1 MATPVEEVKARL
13 DAVEYIGRDVRL
25 QRAGRNWKGLC
36 PFHSEKT
43 PSFFVFPDRGSYK
56 CFGCGEGGDL
66 LTFVMRRNRI
76 EFPDALSELAR
87 EAGIEIQRGPADPER
102 RGRQAAMLALLAEA
116 QKFLHRQL
124 LDSPAAEEARVYV
137 RTRGL
142 ADRTVEQF
150 GLGYASAH
158 GSPLLAH
165 LRKLGYKDDAIE
177 AAGLARSD
185 ERGVRDYLFD
195 RLIFPIWNR
204 SGEVVGFGGRTLR
217 DIKPKYLNTRDS
229 EVFTKG
235 HLLYGY
241 HLARDAIRQER
252 TAVVV
257 EGYMD
262 VIAAHEA
269 GFTNTVASMGT
280 SLTPQQARMLTTSG
294 ASRVVIAL
302 DADAAGAAAARR
314 GLDVVR
320 EESVYE
326 AETSVEVQDLG
337 GPRRASISGIGGTVD
352 VRVLI
357 QHEDRL
363 ATDIGIAE
371 LPAGDD
377 PDSLVRSTPQR
388 WRELIAEPTP
398 LADFA
403 FRWAG
408 GQHDLTGLRGRRAAM
423 RELLPIVTNIK
434 DPVVRA
440 EYFNRLADL
449 SGVPA
454 DELRRLAARDGRRG
468 APRAAVRDQS
478 DVAPSDSLPSDPL
491 ETGLLTF
498 VARAHGAAVD
508 LVGRLDPMLLSDQ
521 MARHLLRRIVTDA
534 REHHELDWVRIA
546 ASLDPTSQ
554 EYLTAVRQLADLEP
568 GDLETL
574 SGDLQFVVMRLRKRR
589 LHRELAE
596 TELAADGG
604 AGELITA
611 RRQELLIEM
620 ATLYRAQQEF
630 MGIRSF
636 AAG

>member
-66 LTFVMRRNRI
+66 LTYVMRRNRI
-76 EFPDALSELAR
+76 EFPDALGELAR

-102 RGRQAAMLALLAEA
+102 RGRQNAMLALLGEA

-124 LDSPAAEEARVYV
+124 LESPAAEEARVYV

-142 ADRTVEQF
+142 ADKTVAQF

-165 LRKLGYKDDAIE
+165 LRRLDFKDDAIE

-204 SGEVVGFGGRTLR
+204 SGAVVGFGGRTLR
-217 DIKPKYLNTRDS
+217 DIEPKYLNTRDS

-241 HLARDAIRQER
+241 HLARDAIRGER
-252 TAVVV
+252 TAVIV

-320 EESVYE
+320 EAGDYESG
-326 AETSVEVQDLG
+326 T
-337 GPRRASISGIGGTVD
+337 TVD
-352 VRVLI
+352 VRGLVR
-357 QHEDRL
+357 HEDRL
-363 ATDIGIAE
+363 TTDIGIAE
-371 LPAGDD
+371 LPVGDD
-377 PDSLVRSTPQR
+377 PDSLVRTKPQR
-388 WRELIAEPTP
+388 WRDLIANPTP

-408 GQHDLTGLRGRRAAM
+408 GQHDLGSLSGRRAAM
-423 RELLPIVTNIK
+423 RELLPIVSEIG
-434 DPVVRA
+434 DAVVRA
-440 EYFNRLADL
+440 HYFGRLSEL
-449 SGVPA
+449 SGVPV
-454 DELRRLAARDGRRG
+454 DELRRMAARDGRRG
-468 APRAAVRDQS
+468 APRAAARS
-478 DVAPSDSLPSDPL
+478 TRETAAAAPMLMDRL
-491 ETGLLTF
+491 EEGLLRC
-498 VARAHGAAVD
+498 VARAGARDVE
-508 LVGRLDPMLLSDQ
+508 LISRLDPALLTDPA
-521 MARHLLRRIVTDA
+521 ARHILARIVAQA
-534 REHHELDWVRIA
+534 REHHDLDWERICA
-546 ASLDPTSQ
+546 TLDPTSQ
-554 EYLTAVRQLADLEP
+554 QRLTAVLERAAEAP
-568 GDLETL
+568 GGDASLSLE
-574 SGDLQFVVMRLRKRR
+574 LQFATLRLRERR
-589 LHRELAE
+589 LNAELEE
-596 TELAADGG
+596 TRLAADGD
-604 AGELITA
+604 AAEPITA
-611 RRQELLIEM
+611 RRQELISEMDSVHRAKLELIG
-620 ATLYRAQQEF
+620 A
-630 MGIRSF
+630 RSLV
-636 AAG
+636 AG

>member
-66 LTFVMRRNRI
+66 LTYVMRRNRI
-76 EFPDALSELAR
+76 EFPDALGELAR

-102 RGRQAAMLALLAEA
+102 RGRQNAMLALLEEA

-124 LDSPAAEEARVYV
+124 LESPAAEEARVYV

-142 ADRTVEQF
+142 ADKTVAQF

-165 LRKLGYKDDAIE
+165 LRKLGFKDDAIE
-177 AAGLARSD
+177 AGGLARSD

-204 SGEVVGFGGRTLR
+204 SGAVVGFGGRTLR
-217 DIKPKYLNTRDS
+217 DIEPKYLNTRDS

-241 HLARDAIRQER
+241 HLARDAIREER
-252 TAVVV
+252 TAVIV

-320 EESVYE
+320 EEGVYE
-326 AETSVEVQDLG
+326 AGT
-337 GPRRASISGIGGTVD
+337 TVD
-352 VRVLI
+352 VRGLVR
-357 QHEDRL
+357 HEDRL
-363 ATDIGIAE
+363 TTDIGIAE
-371 LPAGDD
+371 LPVGDD
-377 PDSLVRSTPQR
+377 PDSLVRSKPQR
-388 WRELIAEPTP
+388 WRDLIANPTP

-408 GQHDLTGLRGRRAAM
+408 GQHDLSGLSGRRAAM
-423 RELLPIVTNIK
+423 RELLPIVAEIS
-434 DPVVRA
+434 DAVVRA
-440 EYFNRLADL
+440 HYFGRLSEL
-449 SGVPA
+449 SRVPI

-468 APRAAVRDQS
+468 APRASVRGA
-478 DVAPSDSLPSDPL
+478 DVPSAEEPMRINSLED
-491 ETGLLTF
+491 GLLTCS
-498 VARAHGAAVD
+498 VRADENSVD
-508 LVGRLDPMLLSDQ
+508 LIGGLDPFLLVDPV
-521 MARHLLRRIVTDA
+521 ARHLLRQIVDHA
-534 REHHELDWVRIA
+534 CQHRSLDWDRLSA
-546 ASLDPTSQ
+546 NLDATS
-554 EYLTAVRQLADLEP
+554 RQLLDQVRARAALAP
-568 GDLETL
+568 GDPGNLRHEIEFIVL
-574 SGDLQFVVMRLRKRR
+574 RLRDRQLKD
-589 LHRELAE
+589 ELVE
-596 TELAADGG
+596 TQLAAADEDNPDGPI
-604 AGELITA
+604 AT
-611 RRQELLIEM
+611 RRREVIGKMHSVHHAMHES
-620 ATLYRAQQEF
+620 
-630 MGIRSF
+630 RSF